1 MECLDCIL
9 SEGRPTPAVGICVD
23 CGAGICSHHAV
34 IVEHHLTRP
43 AAIMREIPVEPA
55 ARLLRC
61 GGCHAAHQAVAR
73 GGETP
78 QRSSTRLARSSHRAR
93 L

>member
-9 SEGRPTPAVGICVD
+9 SEGRPTPAVGVCVD
-23 CGAGICSHHAV
+23 CGAGVCSHHAV

-55 ARLLRC
+55 ARLVRC
-61 GGCHAAHQAVAR
+61 ERCHAARQAVLR
-73 GGETP
+73 GGEAVHGSAG
-78 QRSSTRLARSSHRAR
+78 RYA
-93 L
+93 